1 MVDDGLMADCDAT
14 PPPVVILV
22 RPQMGENIGSAAR
35 AMMNC
40 GLADLRLVNPRDG
53 WPNPAAMPTAAGG
66 ASIIENARVFDTIAA
81 ASDDITLIFAA
92 TARRRDMLTKTANP
106 RVAAEIAVA
115 HMRTKTGA
123 SGMPQKVAMMFGPEA
138 SGLDNDEVV
147 RADYLV
153 TAALNPTYPSL
164 NLAQAVLLM
173 AWEWRMATLSETF
186 ADAISMQAEHLPAP
200 AGERDVFLTR
210 LEAELDKGGFFT
222 APKMAKTVKRNLRA
236 VFSRAAPTSQEI
248 STLHGVIQALTR
260 RR

>member
-1 MVDDGLMADCDAT
+1 
-14 PPPVVILV
+14 
-22 RPQMGENIGSAAR
+22 
-35 AMMNC
+35 
-40 GLADLRLVNPRDG
+40 
-53 WPNPAAMPTAAGG
+53 
-66 ASIIENARVFDTIAA
+66 
-81 ASDDITLIFAA
+81 
-92 TARRRDMLTKTANP
+92 MLTKTANP

-123 SGMPQKVAMMFGPEA
+123 SGMPPKVAMMFGPEA

-186 ADAISMQAEHLPAP
+186 ADAISTQAEHLPAP

-222 APKMAKTVKRNLRA
+222 AQKMAKTVKRNLRA